1 MKTIQKIAFLILFAL
16 LVNGAYAQN
25 GIKVIV
31 NVDNNVTT
39 ISSDQVSRYFLK
51 KSKKWDSGQKVKPV
65 DLNRKNDTR
74 ESFTSNVHGKSIS
87 AIKAFWQKKIFTGK
101 GVPPVEKK
109 SDKDVIAYVRA
120 NPGAIGYVSAS
131 TNVSGVKVINL
142 IN

>member
-51 KSKKWDSGQKVKPV
+51 KSKKWDSGQSVKPV
-65 DLNRKNDTR
+65 DLNQKNDTR
-74 ESFTSNVHGKSIS
+74 ETFTDNVHGKSIS
-87 AIKAFWQKKIFTGK
+87 AIKAFWQKRIFTGK

-120 NPGAIGYVSAS
+120 NPGAIGYVSSKA
-131 TNVSGVKVINL
+131 NLNGVKEVELVN
-142 IN
+142 